1 MLVVQCPAAFTTPV
15 FSVGRRGHA
24 SSATEIKTGN
34 YADSGS
40 AMQPELFA
48 VALRKLPAAAA
59 ATAVAL
65 IRTKLARGPHQ

>member
-1 MLVVQCPAAFTTPV
+1 V

-59 ATAVAL
+59 AATAVAL
-65 IRTKLARGPHQ
+65 IRTKLARGQHQ

>member
-1 MLVVQCPAAFTTPV
+1 V

-65 IRTKLARGPHQ
+65 IRTK